1 MRSAPLRL
9 SVLACTITLLLHIA
23 LATVLARANI
33 DATIK
38 SLTKTELSDLGALY
52 KDLHQAPELSFEE
65 KATSKR
71 VAAELRKS
79 GFEVTENVGGFGVV
93 AVLKNGTGPTV
104 MIRTDMDALPITEE
118 TGASYASKV
127 KTTVVGGQAAG
138 VMHACGHDVHMA
150 GIVGTARV
158 LAQLR
163 DHWQGTLMV
172 IAQPAEERGAGASAM
187 LADGLFK
194 RFPRPDYALAHHVD
208 PSMQSGTVSWVAG
221 YITAN
226 VDSVDILVRG
236 IGGHGAYPEKSK
248 DPVVIA
254 AQIVLALQTIVSR
267 EVRPIDPAVVT
278 VGSIH
283 GGTKHNIIPNEVKL
297 QLTVRSYSENV
308 RTQVLDAI
316 KRIAEGVGRTAGL
329 PEKLLPEVSLAK
341 KEYTPAGY
349 NDPELVHR
357 TVAVWKRVLGADK
370 IFEGEPSMGGEDFG
384 RYAGENEGVKGFLF
398 RIGSISAQRMR
409 QAKRDPLP
417 ALHSSKFLPDYEKTI
432 ETGVVA
438 LSLAVVELMRKE

>member
-1 MRSAPLRL
+1 MRSSPLRL
-9 SVLACTITLLLHIA
+9 SVLACTIALLLHISLAFA
-23 LATVLARANI
+23 LPRNDIVAS
-33 DATIK
+33 IK
-38 SLTKTELSDLGALY
+38 ALTKSELPDLSVLY

-71 VAAELRKS
+71 VAAELRNS

-93 AVLKNGTGPTV
+93 AVLKNGSGPTV

-118 TGASYASKV
+118 TGASYASTV
-127 KTTVVGGQAAG
+127 KTTVAGGQEAG

-150 GIVGTARV
+150 SIVGTAKV

-163 DHWQGTLMV
+163 DHWQGTLMA

-187 LADGLFK
+187 LADGLFT

-297 QLTVRSYSENV
+297 QLTVRSYSDNV

-329 PEKLLPEVSLAK
+329 PEKLLPKVSLTK
-341 KEYTPAGY
+341 KEYTPSGY
-349 NDPELVHR
+349 NDPELVQR
-357 TVAVWKRVLGADK
+357 TVSVWKRVLGADK
-370 IFEGEPSMGGEDFG
+370 VFEGEPSMGGEDFG
-384 RYAGENEGVKGFLF
+384 RYAGENENVRGFMF
-398 RIGSISAQRMR
+398 RIGSVSAQRMDN
-409 QAKRDPLP
+409 AKRDPLP

-438 LSLAVVELMRKE
+438 LSSAVMELMRKE